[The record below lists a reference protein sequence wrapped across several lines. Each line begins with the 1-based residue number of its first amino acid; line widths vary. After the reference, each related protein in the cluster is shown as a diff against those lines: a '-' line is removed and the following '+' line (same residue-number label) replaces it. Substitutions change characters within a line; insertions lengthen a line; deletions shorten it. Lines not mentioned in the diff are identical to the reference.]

1 MNTPESREIGELRR
15 QLMAYYK
22 ISLGMTIKECAGIIG
37 IGEKSAD
44 YYWRMVKERIRSAQ
58 HTS

>member
-1 MNTPESREIGELRR
+1 MRDRESIIRGEQRR

-22 ISLGMTIKECAGIIG
+22 IALGMTIKECAFVMGITF
-37 IGEKSAD
+37 KNAD
-44 YYWRMVKERIRSAQ
+44 FYWRMVKERIRSAQ